1 VHRCTLDLNKLWHG
15 PGFLF
20 SVISNIVCLLS
31 FIIYI
36 ESFVPWQHRS
46 TCIQYTLCRRSFP
59 DN

>member
-1 VHRCTLDLNKLWHG
+1 MCLVSCWLVPMAVAVHRCTLDLNKLWHG

-36 ESFVPWQHRS
+36 ESFVP
-46 TCIQYTLCRRSFP
+46 
-59 DN
+59 